1 VHAPTAPS
9 VLIIDD
15 EYFTTSRYAEALS
28 AVGFTVRIA
37 ASVLEAIK
45 ALESAQFDL
54 VVLDV
59 MMMPEGVFEERKV
72 AGGFKTG
79 IALFELI
86 EQRWP
91 NTNVVVLT
99 SDDDPSTKRWFEV
112 REILFI
118 YKNVELRFDFARR
131 MRERIQSLTST
142 SKGLESSAAPSSN
155 DEKSKLG
162 EPHIARPRIIRLARR
177 RPISSSDVG
186 SPDVLILT
194 AADIEYDTVIDLAG
208 VRSTLKAR
216 RRVAGART
224 FIDLGFPGIAVWAFQ
239 CRKGSVGP
247 GSSLDVLKDALNVL
261 DPKPLAVIN
270 TGIAF
275 GLKPEKQKMGDILVA
290 EQVRLYEL
298 ERRGPTRIARG
309 DKVSCSSLL
318 FSWFRD
324 FRADWALAGRR
335 ALRPSVRCGLI
346 MSGEKLADDEEF
358 VSELLRIEPE
368 AIGGEMEAAGV
379 YAAAAGEHFQH
390 VHWTVVKGI
399 CDWGLGKGDS
409 YQAVAAR
416 NAIDFV
422 FHVLGQPAV
431 AESIRNLRG

>member
-1 VHAPTAPS
+1 MHVPTVPS

-28 AVGFTVRIA
+28 AVGFTVRVA
-37 ASVLEAIK
+37 ASVPEAIK
-45 ALESAQFDL
+45 ALESTRFDL

-59 MMMPEGVFEERKV
+59 MMMPDGVFEEKRV

-79 IALFELI
+79 IALYELI

-91 NTNVVVLT
+91 SANVVVLT
-99 SDDDPSTKRWFEV
+99 SDDDPGTKRWFDCRGV
-112 REILFI
+112 LFI
-118 YKNVELRFDFARR
+118 YKNLELRFDFARQ
-131 MRERIQSLTST
+131 MRERIDSLNSP
-142 SKGLESSAAPSSN
+142 SKGMEAPARPSSN
-155 DEKSKLG
+155 EGKSEHG
-162 EPHIARPRIIRLARR
+162 EPHIARPRIVRSAKRQ
-177 RPISSSDVG
+177 PIPPSGVG
-186 SPDVLILT
+186 SPEVLILT

-247 GSSLDVLKDALNVL
+247 GSSLDALKDALNVI

-275 GLKPEKQKMGDILVA
+275 GLKPEKQEMGDILVA

-324 FRADWALAGRR
+324 FRADWALESRP
-335 ALRPSVRCGLI
+335 ALRPNVRCGLI
-346 MSGEKLADDEEF
+346 MSGEKLADDQEF
-358 VSELLRIEPE
+358 ISELLRIEPE

-379 YAAAAGEHFQH
+379 YAAAAGEHFAH
-390 VHWTVVKGI
+390 VHWAVVKGI
-399 CDWGLGKGDS
+399 CDWGLGKGDG
-409 YQAVAAR
+409 YQAAAAR

-422 FHVLGQPAV
+422 FHVIGQSAV

>member
-1 VHAPTAPS
+1 VYAPTAPS

-15 EYFTTSRYAEALS
+15 EYFSTSRYAEALS

-45 ALESAQFDL
+45 TLENALFDL

-59 MMMPEGVFEERKV
+59 MMMPDGVFEDRKV

-86 EQRWP
+86 MQRWP
-91 NTNVVVLT
+91 KTNVVVLT
-99 SDDDPSTKRWFEV
+99 SDDDPSTKRWFEFKDV
-112 REILFI
+112 LFV
-118 YKNVELRFDFARR
+118 YKDVELRFDFARQ
-131 MRERIQSLTST
+131 MRERIHSLTFP
-142 SKGLESSAAPSSN
+142 SKRLKSSEAPLSY
-155 DEKSKLG
+155 DRKSKQG
-162 EPHIARPRIIRLARR
+162 DTHITRPRKLRTVGRQ
-177 RPISSSDVG
+177 PTPSSDVT
-186 SPDVLILT
+186 SPEVLILT
-194 AADIEYDTVIDLAG
+194 AADIEYDSVIDLAG

-216 RRVAGART
+216 RRVAGVRT

-247 GSSLDVLKDALNVL
+247 GSSLDVLKDALNAL

-275 GLKPEKQKMGDILVA
+275 GLKPEKQRMGDILVA
-290 EQVRLYEL
+290 EQIRLYEL
-298 ERRGPTRIARG
+298 ERRGAIRITRG
-309 DKVSCSSLL
+309 DKISCSPLL

-324 FRADWALAGRR
+324 FRADWALSSRP

-346 MSGEKLADDEEF
+346 LSGEKLADDKEF
-358 VSELLRIEPE
+358 ISELLRIEPE

-379 YAAAAGEHFQH
+379 YAAAAGEHLQH

-399 CDWGLGKGDS
+399 CDWGIGKADS
-409 YQAVAAR
+409 YQAIAAR

-422 FHVLGQPAV
+422 FHVLGQPVV